1 MKIMFPQ
8 RFDEFVST
16 IKQKNSLNLILSPT
30 SKNRLVEIDLS
41 SDRTIVFLIGPEA
54 GFSDSEELMASKAE
68 FQSVKLGK
76 RILRTETVA
85 VSLLS
90 ILNYVSGEF

>member
-1 MKIMFPQ
+1 M
-8 RFDEFVST
+8 
-16 IKQKNSLNLILSPT
+16 
-30 SKNRLVEIDLS
+30 EIDLS
-41 SDRTIVFLIGPEA
+41 SNKRVVFLIGPEA
-54 GFSDSEELMASKAE
+54 GFSDSEELLAKKAE

>member
-1 MKIMFPQ
+1 MNL
-8 RFDEFVST
+8 S
-16 IKQKNSLNLILSPT
+16 KQLNKMNSINLILNPT
-30 SKNRLVEIDLS
+30 SKKRLVEIDLS
-41 SDRTIVFLIGPEA
+41 SNKTIVFLIGPEA
-54 GFSDSEELMASKAE
+54 GFSDSEELLAKKAE
-68 FQSVKLGK
+68 FESVKLGK